1 MELTQH
7 DFTDDVSATDVSPK
21 VQGGTGE
28 KQFGDQLTLTAP
40 CAKIN
45 NLRGTRKLM
54 SQQQKVKFASDL

>member
-28 KQFGDQLTLTAP
+28 SSSG
-40 CAKIN
+40 IN
-45 NLRGTRKLM
+45 
-54 SQQQKVKFASDL
+54 